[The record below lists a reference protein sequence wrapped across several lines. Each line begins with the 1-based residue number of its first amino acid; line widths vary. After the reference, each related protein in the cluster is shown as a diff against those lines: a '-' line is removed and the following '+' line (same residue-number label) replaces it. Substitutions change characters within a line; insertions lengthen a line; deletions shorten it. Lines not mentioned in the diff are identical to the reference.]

1 MLDPS
6 YAETSAAPASER
18 PRWQSVAEWLAVFL
32 VFLVQGSWAAP
43 EVNEAYYLGKA
54 AHYWNPQAIPGDF
67 FLNSADTHWVFYFTV
82 GWSTKWLSLP
92 AFAWCGRL
100 LTWALLAAAWRRLS
114 VAVVP
119 ARWASVLTAGLLV
132 VLIDRMHMAG
142 EWLIGGF
149 EAKGFAYVL
158 IFAALEQ
165 SLRGAWRTVWL
176 LAGAA
181 TAFHVLAGGWAAV
194 ALACAWW
201 WAGAQRPSLRSQF
214 PALLCG
220 AALALPGVLPAAL
233 MNWGVPHAIVAEANQ
248 IYVYERLG
256 HHLVPS
262 QFAFGHV
269 VRFLLLAGVW
279 GLLAAAARGALRLR
293 PLCGFVCAAAAI
305 AAIGAGIDAACR
317 SHPALG
323 AALLK
328 FYWFR
333 LSDVAVPLGVALLG
347 TWGALC
353 ALRKRPRL
361 VRACVMAAAA
371 LAAMHLGIRAGQWN
385 WPPRAL
391 EPEFPGQEEWVDA
404 CQWVALSGRIPA
416 EACYITPRWSGTFKW
431 YARRAEVVNW
441 KEVPQDARSILEW
454 RRRLVDLYASGSDD
468 STQAWFFSMADH
480 TPEEVRAL
488 ARRYGARYLIM
499 CSLPLVFPKLYDNE
513 VYAVYQITDSAP

>member
-1 MLDPS
+1 MLAPF
-6 YAETSAAPASER
+6 YAETSTPASDW
-18 PRWQSVAEWLAVFL
+18 PRWQSVAEWLAILL
-32 VFLVQGSWAAP
+32 VFIVQGSWAAP

-67 FLNSADTHWVFYFTV
+67 FLNSADTHWVFYCTV
-82 GWSTKWLSLP
+82 GWWTKWLSLP

-100 LTWALLAAAWRRLS
+100 LTWTLLAAIWRRLS

-132 VLIDRMHMAG
+132 LLSDRMHMAG

-158 IFAALEQ
+158 IFAALER
-165 SLRGAWRTVWL
+165 SLRGAWRAVWL
-176 LAGAA
+176 LVGAA
-181 TAFHVLAGGWAAV
+181 AAFHVLAGGWAAI

-201 WAGAQRPSLRSQF
+201 WSGPQRPALRSQL

-220 AALALPGVLPAAL
+220 AALALLGVLPAVM
-233 MNWGVPHAIVAEANQ
+233 MNWGVPQAIVNEANQ

-256 HHLVPS
+256 HHLTPRD
-262 QFAFGHV
+262 FPLTHV
-269 VRFLLLAGVW
+269 LRFVALTGSW
-279 GLLAAAARGALRLR
+279 GLLAVAARSAPRLR
-293 PLCGFVCAAAAI
+293 PLCGFVSAAAAI
-305 AAIGAGIDAACR
+305 AATGAGVDAACR

-323 AALLK
+323 AALLR

-347 TWGALC
+347 TWL
-353 ALRKRPRL
+353 ALRALRERPRL
-361 VRACVMAAAA
+361 AWACLTAAAA
-371 LAAMHLGIRAGQWN
+371 LATLHLGIRAGQWN

-391 EPEFPGQEEWVDA
+391 EAEFPGQEEWVDA
-404 CQWVALSGRIPA
+404 CRWVASSGRIPA
-416 EACYITPRWSGTFKW
+416 DACFITPRWSGTFKW

-454 RRRLVDLYASGSDD
+454 RRRLADLYASGSDD
-468 STQAWFFSMADH
+468 PTQAWFFSMADH
-480 TPEEVRAL
+480 TPEEVYVL
-488 ARRYGARYLIM
+488 SRRYGAHYMIM
-499 CSLPLVFPKLYDNE
+499 CSLPLAFPKLYDNE
-513 VYAVYQITDSAP
+513 VYAVYQITDPAQ